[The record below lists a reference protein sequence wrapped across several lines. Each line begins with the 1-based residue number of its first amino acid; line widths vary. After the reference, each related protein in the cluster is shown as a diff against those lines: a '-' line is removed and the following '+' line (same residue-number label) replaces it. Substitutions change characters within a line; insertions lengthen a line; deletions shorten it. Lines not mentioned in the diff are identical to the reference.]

1 MSNRIDLTMRGGQ
14 FAIHVHDAEPEV
26 NAVLERVDGAGIS
39 AGFVGLTLANPEDN
53 QRVQLYLHDPA
64 AVRTLADDLTAAA
77 DEIEK
82 GKLCQPH

>member
-14 FAIHVHDAEPEV
+14 FAIHVHDAELEV
-26 NAVLERVDGAGIS
+26 NAVLERVGGVGHS
-39 AGFVGLTLANPEDN
+39 ESFVGVTLANPEHD

-82 GKLCQPH
+82 GKLCLNQ